1 MTKAFLFYGTVR
13 FLRPVHMSPAIWDTH
28 LSEIHCFIWKTI
40 SNSYGK
46 WVSPVRWDL
55 SEMGWKCPRYER
67 KFGELARLTG
77 TNVLRGAF
85 WFAEMHSFQYFR
97 ALSQGSETNF
107 FPYETTLIFI
117 SLRWVFPDS
126 RAGPGSCEQAL
137 TKFQEHVYFNIA
149 WGIAWVLFFFS
160 GKYHFRIQCTPTDGH
175 ITVNCSFASKVVHS

>member
-107 FPYETTLIFI
+107 SPYETTLIFI
-117 SLRWVFPDS
+117 PLRWVFPDS
-126 RAGPGSCEQAL
+126 QAGPRLIWTGPYKIPRACI
-137 TKFQEHVYFNIA
+137 FQFCMGYCMSA
-149 WGIAWVLFFFS
+149 LFFF
-160 GKYHFRIQCTPTDGH
+160 RQ
-175 ITVNCSFASKVVHS
+175 VSF